1 MTLNAIYRHTLIAA
15 LAVMVMACTG
25 AAGLSVPASAPTV
38 QAPSL
43 AALPDGFPVGSWTM
57 TITEEDLRGAGMTDA
72 GLIKENA
79 GVFTTTFTSDGTW
92 STAQATNAPIRWP
105 LFRGTFT
112 VAGDGLID
120 QTTTFPPDYAG
131 DVVRFTWRM
140 ENDALLLG
148 VPEPPDPV
156 LAVLTEMHPWQPAE

>member
-1 MTLNAIYRHTLIAA
+1 MTLKAIYRHTLIAA

-25 AAGLSVPASAPTV
+25 AARPSVPASAPMVGTTSTV
-38 QAPSL
+38 
-43 AALPDGFPVGSWTM
+43 ALPDGFPVGSWTS
-57 TITEEDLRGAGMTDA
+57 TITEEDLRKAGMTDA
-72 GLIKENA
+72 GLLKENA
-79 GVFTTTFTSDGTW
+79 GVFTTTFASDGTW
-92 STAQATNAPIRWP
+92 SIAQATDVPVKWP

-140 ENDALLLG
+140 EDGALVLG

-156 LAVLTEMHPWQPAE
+156 LRILTEMHPWQPAE

>member
-1 MTLNAIYRHTLIAA
+1 MTVKPTFRHTLTAA

-25 AAGLSVPASAPTV
+25 AAGPSAPASAPTV
-38 QAPSL
+38 PATGL
-43 AALPDGFPVGSWTM
+43 VALPDGFPVGSWTS
-57 TITEEDLRGAGMTDA
+57 TITEEDLRGAGMAET
-72 GLIKENA
+72 LIKENT
-79 GVFTTTFTSDGTW
+79 GVFTTTFSSDGTW
-92 STAQATNAPIRWP
+92 STAQATDVPVKWP

-112 VAGDGLID
+112 VAGDGVID

-140 ENDALLLG
+140 ENGALVLG

-156 LAVLTEMHPWQPAE
+156 LQVMTEMHPWQPAE

>member
-1 MTLNAIYRHTLIAA
+1 MTIKRIYRHTLIAA
-15 LAVMVMACTG
+15 LAVLVMACTG
-25 AAGLSVPASAPTV
+25 GAGPSAPAAAPTV
-38 QAPSL
+38 QPASL
-43 AALPDGFPVGSWTM
+43 AALPGGFPVGSWTT
-57 TITEEDLRGAGMTDA
+57 TITEEDLRKAGMTDA

-79 GVFTTTFTSDGTW
+79 GVFTTTFASDGTW
-92 STAQATNAPIRWP
+92 STTQTTDAPVKWP

-112 VAGDGLID
+112 VAGDGVID

-140 ENDALLLG
+140 ENGALVLG

-156 LAVLTEMHPWQPAE
+156 LAILTETHPWQPAE